1 MIAIRRKHKLNSKGF
16 SLVELII
23 VIAIMAVLIAVLAP
37 QFIRYIEKAK
47 RGKDME
53 VAGVVQ
59 KAINV
64 AMADPSIN
72 DRPVSFGPAPLANID
87 TSTMTDFAGAVKE
100 YIGTNNLSAF
110 NLDNIK
116 SNTYGGQDII
126 VEINASTE
134 LVRVRVYSNNP
145 DVEDIVI
152 E

>member
-1 MIAIRRKHKLNSKGF
+1 M
-16 SLVELII
+16 VELII

-64 AMADPSIN
+64 AMADPSID
-72 DRPVSFGPAPLANID
+72 DRPVSFGPAPLGNID
-87 TSTMTDFAGAVKE
+87 SSSMPDFAGAVKE
-100 YIGTNNLSAF
+100 YIGTNNLSTF
-110 NLDNIK
+110 STENIK

-126 VEINASTE
+126 VEIDGASE
-134 LVRVRVYSNNP
+134 LVRVVVYSKIP
-145 DVEDIVI
+145 GVEDIVI